1 MRRFRFRLESIRS
14 LRAHSENAAR
24 TVLAQEIAVG
34 ATRAAELADADAAL
48 ASARSGE
55 TGAQTAASL
64 AARQAFLERRERERD
79 AAAVALRSQEQVV
92 ADRSADLV
100 AAAAKRATLDRLRER
115 KQDLHRRDAE
125 RAEDALLG
133 EVGLS
138 RRGQVGGVGS
148 TEPPRSAGAG
158 FAGGEAGRRRG

>member
-34 ATRAAELADADAAL
+34 ATRAAELEQADAAL
-48 ASARSGE
+48 TSARGGESGA
-55 TGAQTAASL
+55 GTAASL

-79 AAAVALRSQEQVV
+79 AAALALRAQEQVV

-100 AAAAKRATLDRLRER
+100 TAAAERAALDRLRER
-115 KQDLHRRDAE
+115 KQDLHRRDAA
-125 RAEDALLG
+125 RAEDAALG

-138 RRGQVGGVGS
+138 RRG
-148 TEPPRSAGAG
+148 PL
-158 FAGGEAGRRRG
+158 AGGRA